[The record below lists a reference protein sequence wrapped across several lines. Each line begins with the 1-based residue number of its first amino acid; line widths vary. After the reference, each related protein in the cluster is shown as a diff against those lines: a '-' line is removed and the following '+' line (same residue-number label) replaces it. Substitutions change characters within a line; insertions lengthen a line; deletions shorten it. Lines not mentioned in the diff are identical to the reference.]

1 MLKLKDRIKRLRR
14 GADYENFYTALD
26 IGTEYIK
33 ALVVKREGR
42 NGVVLGAS
50 RQRQAFS
57 DMQSGVPS
65 DIQGIIDSC
74 DRAMSQAEDMCDTIP
89 GQAVIG
95 IAGEQVKGFST
106 SVTVPRA
113 DPDLKV
119 NEVELMR
126 TLEIVQKRALREA
139 RHSMSLELGVPDV
152 NVKLINSA
160 ITNVKIDG
168 FAVSNPFGF
177 QGKQMVI
184 TVFNTF
190 APLTHIGA
198 LQTIASE
205 LDLELVAT
213 VAEPYAMA
221 RCAAT
226 DEVYDAGGIFIDIG
240 GGTTDVALVRN
251 GGIEGTRMF
260 PIGGRVFTK
269 KLASRFGISFADAEA
284 IKLRHSKKELP
295 EAHEEKV
302 HAVLTR
308 DAEVL
313 VEGVAITLQEMGPG
327 RPAADRGVPG
337 RWRERPP
344 GSPGAARS
352 LPLGREAALRPHAGG
367 PRAPP
372 GGHPRHLRFHRVAA
386 RPTGHHADGARLP
399 RHPAAIRRTDP
410 PIRDHAKSTQSD
422 EGLKPSKR

>member
-1 MLKLKDRIKRLRR
+1 MIKIKDRIKRLRR
-14 GADYENFYTALD
+14 GADYENYYTALD

-33 ALVVKREGR
+33 ALVVKREGH

-50 RQRQAFS
+50 RQRQDIT
-57 DMQSGVPS
+57 DMQGGVPS
-65 DIQGIIDSC
+65 NIQGIIDSC

-95 IAGEQVKGFST
+95 IAGEQVKGLST
-106 SVTVPRA
+106 TVTVPRA
-113 DPDLKV
+113 DPNLKI
-119 NEVELMR
+119 NEVELLQ
-126 TLEIVQKRALREA
+126 TLQLVQKRALREA
-139 RHSMSLELGVPDV
+139 QHAMSLELGVPDV

-160 ITNVKIDG
+160 ITGVRIDG
-168 FAVSNPFGF
+168 YGVTDPSGF
-177 QGKQMVI
+177 QGRTMVI

-190 APLTHIGA
+190 APLTHVGA

-226 DEVYDAGGIFIDIG
+226 DEVYDFGGIFIDIG
-240 GGTTDVALVRN
+240 GGTTDIALIRN

-284 IKLRHSKKELP
+284 VKLRHSKGELP
-295 EAHEEKV
+295 VEHAEKV
-302 HAVLTR
+302 TAVLAR

-313 VEGVAITLQEMGPG
+313 VEGVAITLQEMSKG
-327 RPAADRGVPG
+327 DRLPTAIYLAGGGSALPEVRNQLQVF
-337 RWRERPP
+337 RWEDKLPF
-344 GSPGAARS
+344 ART
-352 LPLGREAALRPHAGG
+352 PTVNVLRPVDIRGIYDSTGLLLDGQDITPMGLAYYAIQQQSEEQ
-367 PRAPP
+367 AP
-372 GGHPRHLRFHRVAA
+372 LF
-386 RPTGHHADGARLP
+386 
-399 RHPAAIRRTDP
+399 
-410 PIRDHAKSTQSD
+410 
-422 EGLKPSKR
+422 GLMRKVLKAMKV

>member
-1 MLKLKDRIKRLRR
+1 MPIKLKDRLKRLRR
-14 GADYENFYTALD
+14 GADYQNLFTALD

-50 RQRQAFS
+50 RQRQAFT
-57 DMQSGVPS
+57 DMQAGVPS
-65 DIQGIIDSC
+65 DIQGIIESC
-74 DRAMSQAEDMCDTIP
+74 DRAMSQAEDMCNIIP

-106 SVTVPRA
+106 AVTVPRA
-113 DPDLKV
+113 DPNLKI
-119 NEVELMR
+119 NEVELLQ
-126 TLEIVQKRALREA
+126 TIQLVEKRALREA
-139 RHSMSLELGVPDV
+139 RHLMSEELGVPDV
-152 NVKLINSA
+152 DVKLINSA
-160 ITNVKIDG
+160 ITSVRIDG
-168 FAVSNPFGF
+168 FPVQNPLEF

-190 APLTHIGA
+190 APLTHVGA

-226 DEVYDAGGIFIDIG
+226 DEVLDFGGIFVDIG

-269 KLASRFGISFADAEA
+269 KLAARFGISFADAEA
-284 IKLRHSKKELP
+284 VKVRHSRNELP
-295 EAHEEKV
+295 AAQAEKV
-302 HAVLTR
+302 HTVVSR

-313 VEGVAITLQEMGPG
+313 VEGIAITLSELARG
-327 RPAADRGVPG
+327 DRLPTALYLAGGGSALPEV
-337 RWRERPP
+337 REQLEAFPWGEKLP
-344 GSPGAARS
+344 FART
-352 LPLGREAALRPHAGG
+352 PTITVLRPVDVRGIYDSTGLLLDQQDITPMGLAFHAIQQEGG
-367 PRAPP
+367 
-372 GGHPRHLRFHRVAA
+372 
-386 RPTGHHADGARLP
+386 ADGPLF
-399 RHPAAIRRTDP
+399 
-410 PIRDHAKSTQSD
+410 
-422 EGLKPSKR
+422 GLMRKALKAMKV

>member
-1 MLKLKDRIKRLRR
+1 MIKIKDRIKRLRR
-14 GADYENFYTALD
+14 GADYENYYTALD

-33 ALVVKREGR
+33 ALIVKREGR

-50 RQRQAFS
+50 RQRQEFA
-57 DMQSGVPS
+57 DMEGGVPS
-65 DIQGIIDSC
+65 NIQGIIDSC

-113 DPDLKV
+113 DPTLKI
-119 NEVELMR
+119 NEVELLQ
-126 TLEIVQKRALREA
+126 TLQLVQKRALREA
-139 RHSMSLELGVPDV
+139 QHAMSLELGVPDL

-160 ITNVKIDG
+160 ITSVRIDG
-168 FAVSNPFGF
+168 FVVNNPIDF
-177 QGKQMVI
+177 QGRQMVV

-190 APLTHIGA
+190 APLTHVGA

-226 DEVYDAGGIFIDIG
+226 DEVYDVGGIFIDIG
-240 GGTTDVALVRN
+240 GGTTDIALIRN
-251 GGIEGTRMF
+251 GGVEGTRMF

-269 KLASRFGISFADAEA
+269 KLASRFGITFADAEA
-284 IKLRHSKKELP
+284 VKLRHSRGELP
-295 EAHEEKV
+295 PEHAEKV
-302 HAVLTR
+302 HSVLAR

-313 VEGVAITLQEMGPG
+313 VEGVAITLQEMSKG
-327 RPAADRGVPG
+327 DRLPTAMYLAGGGSALPEVKDRLSSFP
-337 RWRERPP
+337 WREKLPF
-344 GSPGAARS
+344 ART
-352 LPLGREAALRPHAGG
+352 PTVTALRPVDIRGIYDSTGLLLDQQDITPMGLAFHAIQQQAEDQ
-367 PRAPP
+367 AP
-372 GGHPRHLRFHRVAA
+372 LY
-386 RPTGHHADGARLP
+386 
-399 RHPAAIRRTDP
+399 
-410 PIRDHAKSTQSD
+410 
-422 EGLKPSKR
+422 GLMRKVLKAMKV

>member
-1 MLKLKDRIKRLRR
+1 MPIKLKDRLKRLRR
-14 GADYENFYTALD
+14 GADYQNLFTALD

-50 RQRQAFS
+50 RQRQAFT
-57 DMQSGVPS
+57 DMQAGVPS
-65 DIQGIIDSC
+65 DIRGIIESC
-74 DRAMSQAEDMCDTIP
+74 DRAMSQAEDMCNIIP

-95 IAGEQVKGFST
+95 IAGEHVKGFST
-106 SVTVPRA
+106 AVTVPRA
-113 DPDLKV
+113 DPNLKI
-119 NEVELMR
+119 NEVELLQ
-126 TLEIVQKRALREA
+126 TIQLVEKRALREA
-139 RHSMSLELGVPDV
+139 RHLMSEELGVPDV
-152 NVKLINSA
+152 DVKLINSA
-160 ITNVKIDG
+160 ITSVRIDG
-168 FAVSNPFGF
+168 FPVQNPLEF

-190 APLTHIGA
+190 APLTHVGA

-226 DEVYDAGGIFIDIG
+226 DEVLDFGGIFVDIG

-269 KLASRFGISFADAEA
+269 KLAARFGISFADAEA
-284 IKLRHSKKELP
+284 VKVRHSRNELP
-295 EAHEEKV
+295 AAQAEKV
-302 HAVLTR
+302 HTVVSR

-313 VEGVAITLQEMGPG
+313 VEGIAITLSELARG
-327 RPAADRGVPG
+327 DRLPTALYLAGGGSALPEV
-337 RWRERPP
+337 REQLEAFPWGEKLP
-344 GSPGAARS
+344 FART
-352 LPLGREAALRPHAGG
+352 PTITVLRPVDVRGIYDSTGLLLDQQDITPMGLAFHAIQQEGG
-367 PRAPP
+367 
-372 GGHPRHLRFHRVAA
+372 
-386 RPTGHHADGARLP
+386 ADGPLF
-399 RHPAAIRRTDP
+399 
-410 PIRDHAKSTQSD
+410 
-422 EGLKPSKR
+422 GLMRKALKAMKV